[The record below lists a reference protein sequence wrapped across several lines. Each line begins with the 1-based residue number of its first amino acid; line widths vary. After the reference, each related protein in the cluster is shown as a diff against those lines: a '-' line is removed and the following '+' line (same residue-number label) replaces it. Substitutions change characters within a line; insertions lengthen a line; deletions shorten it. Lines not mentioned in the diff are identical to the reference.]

1 MPVATECMHHI
12 SFAVPELRPALTFYR
27 DLLGFVEVPRP
38 PLDFEGA
45 WLNKGGLEI
54 HLIVPKAGVETASP
68 ASKANPYLSHVAF
81 KVSDLDAA
89 RRDLE
94 NAGLSPIVQEGAV
107 RQMWV
112 LDPGGN
118 MIEFIQTPRV
128 ASTM

>member
-1 MPVATECMHHI
+1 
-12 SFAVPELRPALTFYR
+12 
-27 DLLGFVEVPRP
+27 
-38 PLDFEGA
+38 
-45 WLNKGGLEI
+45 
-54 HLIVPKAGVETASP
+54 VETASP